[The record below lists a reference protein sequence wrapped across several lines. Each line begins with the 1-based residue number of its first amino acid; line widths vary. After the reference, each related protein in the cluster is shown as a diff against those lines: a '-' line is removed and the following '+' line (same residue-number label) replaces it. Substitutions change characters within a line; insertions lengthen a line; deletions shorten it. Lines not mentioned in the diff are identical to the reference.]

1 MKKIILLLSISLSL
15 PFFGTAQTN
24 GDKLKVFLECTQEWR
39 CDFDFVKTEM
49 TMVDFVRDRVG
60 SDVHVMVN
68 TQSSSSGG
76 VQAKLYFLGLS
87 RFANT
92 TDTLEYF
99 NDPTATEDEQRKK
112 MVQYLKLGLTR
123 YMAKTKMADQLN
135 IGFTGTPVSGNTSAA
150 PPVDKW
156 NNWVFSVGSNASLN
170 GDQNYK
176 SRSFFGNFSADRE
189 TEEWKVNA
197 GVYLSNSVDVYIQDS
212 TESRYERQSYSGEFD
227 VAKSI
232 NSHWSYGMSTGFEN
246 SLYSNIQAGY
256 RLQGKLEYS
265 VFPYSKFNTQRIVFQ
280 YRLGP
285 SYNDYY
291 DTTIYLKTKEWQT
304 SQSISAIGSFT
315 KPWGSVN
322 LGIFF
327 SNYFSD
333 FEKNALSFNGAV
345 SWKVAKGLQF
355 ALWGNYG
362 LIHNQITLAKGNV
375 PIDQILVRNRQ
386 LESSYQYNL
395 GVGFSY
401 RFGSMMNSIVNP
413 RFKGLNY
420 SINL

>member
-1 MKKIILLLSISLSL
+1 MRKLTCLLLIVLS
-15 PFFGTAQTN
+15 FHANAQNT
-24 GDKLKVFLECTQEWR
+24 DDRLKVFLECTQGWL
-39 CDFDFVKTEM
+39 CDMDYVKTEM

-76 VQAKLYFLGLS
+76 VQATLYFLGQG
-87 RFANT
+87 RFNNQ
-92 TDTLEYF
+92 TDTLKYF
-99 NDPTATEDEQRKK
+99 NDPTSTEDQQRKK

-123 YMAKTKMADQLN
+123 YIAKTKVADQLN
-135 IGFTGTPVSGNTSAA
+135 IGYTGAPASGNTATT
-150 PPVDKW
+150 PQVDKW
-156 NNWVFSVGSNASLN
+156 NYWVFSLGSSASLN
-170 GDQNYK
+170 GDQNY
-176 SRSFFGNFSADRE
+176 RSHSIYGNFSADRE
-189 TEEWKVNA
+189 TEEWKINA
-197 GVYLSNSVDVYIQDS
+197 GVYLNNSVDVYVQDS
-212 TESRYERQSYSGEFD
+212 TESRYERESYDAELD
-227 VAKSI
+227 VAKAI
-232 NSHWSYGMSTGFEN
+232 NSHWSSGLSAGYES

-280 YRLGP
+280 YRIGP
-285 SYNDYY
+285 SYSDYY
-291 DTTIYLKTKEWQT
+291 DTTIYLKTKEWQFA
-304 SQSISAIGSFT
+304 QSINAIGSFT

-333 FEKNALSFNGAV
+333 FKKNALSFNGAV
-345 SWKVAKGLQF
+345 SWKIAKGLQF

-386 LESSYQYNL
+386 LESSYNYNL

-401 RFGSMMNSIVNP
+401 RFGSIMNSIVNP